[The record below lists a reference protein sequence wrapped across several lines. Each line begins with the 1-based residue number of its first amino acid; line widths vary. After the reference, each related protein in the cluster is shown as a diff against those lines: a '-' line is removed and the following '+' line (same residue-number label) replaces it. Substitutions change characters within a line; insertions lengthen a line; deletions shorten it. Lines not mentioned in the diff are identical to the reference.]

1 MGEKRIMERDCGRKI
16 VGKRDCDAKPEY
28 HEELCKVVLRDAPRF
43 DTYVEH
49 PCLYD
54 PNVHPPSFT
63 HPAFVREVNPWSLV
77 PDDDNVNVEYDEA
90 VSGSDYYDSS
100 SGYDDDDYDGEVDLQ
115 EHATTQQTELPKCGT
130 QEADLCSKNK
140 RKHSAERSAICENSA
155 TQSFQ
160 NDDSA
165 YDDGGE
171 VDLQKHATTQQAE
184 LPKCGTQEADLSSK
198 KRKHSAGRS
207 PIRENSASSSRS
219 SLSSSVKEE
228 RKNQDEEGLQRAG
241 KDDQM
246 LDELERMISCWI
258 SAGKVDHQVLDEQQ
272 RIASSRHGYW
282 ERLLALKWWVKIDGC
297 FRKPEKGGGYG
308 GFGGYGAIVYDN
320 TGKEIVAAAG
330 VSERPVSNLYHK
342 LQGVKLGLKLA
353 KEYGC
358 AVVELSTNSL
368 YAVNV
373 ASMPYDPTQ
382 VPPLVL
388 PIMEEIRQLSSEFTF
403 LHINYL
409 FKDQNRAADYLASL
423 GKTIKFEPH
432 EFPEELRQKDC

>member
-1 MGEKRIMERDCGRKI
+1 MS
-16 VGKRDCDAKPEY
+16 DAKPEY
-28 HEELCKVVLRDAPRF
+28 HEELCKVLRDAPRF

-54 PNVHPPSFT
+54 PNVHPPCFT
-63 HPAFVREVNPWSLV
+63 PIVRQPPFVREVNPCSLV
-77 PDDDNVNVEYDEA
+77 PDDVNVEYDEA

-100 SGYDDDDYDGEVDLQ
+100 SGYDDDDGEVDLQ
-115 EHATTQQTELPKCGT
+115 EHATTQQAELPKYGT
-130 QEADLCSKNK
+130 QEADLYSKK
-140 RKHSAERSAICENSA
+140 RTHSAERSAMCENAA

-165 YDDGGE
+165 FDDGGE

-207 PIRENSASSSRS
+207 PIRENSASSSS
-219 SLSSSVKEE
+219 FSSVKEE

-246 LDELERMISCWI
+246 DELERMISCWV
-258 SAGKVDHQVLDEQQ
+258 SAGKVDQLLDEQ

-297 FRKPEKGGGYG
+297 FRKPEKGGYG
-308 GFGGYGAIVYDN
+308 GFGGYGAIVHDN

-358 AVVELSTNSL
+358 AVVEVSTNSL

-373 ASMPYDPTQ
+373 ASMPYDPTL
-382 VPPLVL
+382 VPPLVR
-388 PIMEEIRQLSSEFTF
+388 PIMEEIQQMSSEFRF
-403 LHINYL
+403 LHINYV

-432 EFPEELRQKDC
+432 EFPEELRQTDC